1 MEQQIKDLSAGSL
14 LYVLIKGNEF
24 VCTEGTVNNV
34 GSPRTEMPKY
44 DATQSFVQ
52 PAMLPKTVVDVTYSI
67 DGKTYTD
74 TVDANMSMFAT
85 DKTGA
90 ITLVATGI
98 EPILRELR
106 ATKKQ
111 KEDYLKETETGIP
124 NAKKR
129 LKECDELIAKHDTSF
144 AEKQALNERINN
156 LEVQN
161 AETNK
166 LLREL
171 LNKIGK

>member
-1 MEQQIKDLSAGSL
+1 
-14 LYVLIKGNEF
+14 
-24 VCTEGTVNNV
+24 
-34 GSPRTEMPKY
+34 MPKY

-171 LNKIGK
+171 LNKLGK

>member
-1 MEQQIKDLSAGSL
+1 MEQLLKNLTAGCT
-14 LYVLIKGNEF
+14 LYVLIKGEEF

-34 GSPRTEMPKY
+34 GSPRTELPKFE
-44 DATQSFVQ
+44 ATQSFVQ
-52 PAMLPKTVVDVTYSI
+52 PAILPKTVVDVTYTI
-67 DGKTYTD
+67 EGKTYTD
-74 TVDANMSMFAT
+74 TVDANMSMFPT

-129 LKECDELIAKHDTSF
+129 IEECAALIAKHDTSF
-144 AEKQALNERINN
+144 AKEKELNDRMNN
-156 LEVQN
+156 LEGM
-161 AETNK
+161 
-166 LLREL
+166 LREVL
-171 LNKIGK
+171 KKLDK

>member
-1 MEQQIKDLSAGSL
+1 MLLKELVTGST
-14 LYVLIKGNEF
+14 LYALIKGEEF
-24 VCTEGTVNNV
+24 VCTDGTVNNI
-34 GSPRTEMPKY
+34 GAPRTELPKY
-44 DATQSFVQ
+44 DASQPFAQ
-52 PAMLPKTVVDVTYSI
+52 PASAMKTVVDLTYTI
-67 DGKTYTD
+67 NGKTYTD
-74 TVDANMSMFAT
+74 TVDANMSMFPT

-90 ITLVATGI
+90 ITLVATSI

-106 ATKKQ
+106 ATRKQ

-124 NAKKR
+124 KAKER
-129 LKECDELIAKHDTSF
+129 LKECDALIAKLDTSF

-156 LEVQN
+156 LEAQN

-171 LNKIGK
+171 INKLGK